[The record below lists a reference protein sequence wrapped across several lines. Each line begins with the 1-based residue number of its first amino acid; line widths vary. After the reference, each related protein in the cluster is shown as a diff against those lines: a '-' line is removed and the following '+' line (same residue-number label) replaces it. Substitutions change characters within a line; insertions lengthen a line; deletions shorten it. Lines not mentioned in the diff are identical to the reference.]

1 MPKRTRKTNEGT
13 AKDPIDLSEESTTT
27 TTTTKRP
34 RRTKKTA
41 SSNTVSTNTTAST
54 STGKRRK
61 RQVASSVLDENAM
74 QVIKTSVEAE
84 KKKRLA
90 IRAKLPPE
98 AKIYLNEV

>member
-1 MPKRTRKTNEGT
+1 MPKRTRKINEGT
-13 AKDPIDLSEESTTT
+13 ANDPIDLSEESTTT
-27 TTTTKRP
+27 TTTKRL

-41 SSNTVSTNTTAST
+41 SSNTVSTNTAAST
-54 STGKRRK
+54 STSKRRK
-61 RQVASSVLDENAM
+61 RRVASLVLDENAM
-74 QVIKTSVEAE
+74 QALKNRAEAE

>member
-13 AKDPIDLSEESTTT
+13 AQDPIDLSEESTTT

-41 SSNTVSTNTTAST
+41 SSNTVSTNTIAST

-61 RQVASSVLDENAM
+61 RQVTSFVLDENAM
-74 QVIKTSVEAE
+74 QALKTSVEAE